1 MINFVVSAL
10 LVEGSRLAS
19 IAVGNAQVGD
29 GGIVGLS
36 EHEQRM
42 LDEIESALYAEDPK
56 FSSTMAGN
64 AFSFPEENSAP
75 RGFSIQVFALMLLG
89 LLMLIGGV
97 ALFSVSN
104 WFIVLSVAGFG
115 LMFGSGVWALTGAG
129 KQEKSSS
136 ASGLN
141 FGKSKSGAAKSRRGA
156 SGGRG
161 FSGDS
166 TLESRFRGR
175 FEGR

>member
-1 MINFVVSAL
+1 M
-10 LVEGSRLAS
+10 
-19 IAVGNAQVGD
+19 
-29 GGIVGLS
+29 GLS

-75 RGFSIQVFALMLLG
+75 RGFSLQVIALMLLG

-97 ALFSVSN
+97 AVFSVST
-104 WFIVLSVAGFG
+104 WFIALSVAGFI

-129 KQEKSSS
+129 KKGKTGKTASSS
-136 ASGLN
+136 GFG
-141 FGKSKSGAAKSRRGA
+141 FGKSGSPKGRRGA
-156 SGGRG
+156 FGGRG
-161 FSGDS
+161 TSGDS

>member
-1 MINFVVSAL
+1 M
-10 LVEGSRLAS
+10 
-19 IAVGNAQVGD
+19 
-29 GGIVGLS
+29 GLS

-56 FSSTMAGN
+56 FSSTMSGD

-75 RGFSIQVFALMLLG
+75 RGFSIQVIALILLG

-97 ALFSVSN
+97 ALFSVSA
-104 WFIVLSVAGFG
+104 WFIALSVAGFI
-115 LMFGSGVWALTGAG
+115 LMFGSGIWALTGAG
-129 KQEKSSS
+129 KKGKASSS
-136 ASGLN
+136 AG
-141 FGKSKSGAAKSRRGA
+141 FGRGKSGSSKKGHRGA

-161 FSGDS
+161 SAGDS

>member
-1 MINFVVSAL
+1 M
-10 LVEGSRLAS
+10 
-19 IAVGNAQVGD
+19 
-29 GGIVGLS
+29 GLS

-64 AFSFPEENSAP
+64 AFSFPEEKGAP
-75 RGFSIQVFALMLLG
+75 RGFSIQVIALMLLG

-97 ALFSVSN
+97 ALFSVSA

-115 LMFGSGVWALTGAG
+115 LMFGAGVWALTGAG
-129 KQEKSSS
+129 KQGKGNSSQ
-136 ASGLN
+136 GLS
-141 FGKSKSGAAKSRRGA
+141 FGKSKPGLAKGRRGV

-161 FSGDS
+161 SSGDS